1 MSANISLN
9 NILIGQT
16 AATWQ
21 EAIQTAAAPLVT
33 NKSITEEYIH
43 QMIESVDKLGPYI
56 VLMPGF
62 ALAHASPG
70 SSVLHTDISISTFK
84 EPIDFH
90 SENGPVSVVMCLAC
104 TDRTSHIKQLQGIA
118 EKLMES
124 NSIDKI
130 EACKNKEELYSLFQ
144 E

>member
-70 SSVLHTDISISTFK
+70 SSVLHTDISIATFK
-84 EPIDFH
+84 EPIDFF

>member
-1 MSANISLN
+1 MSVPSA
-9 NILIGQT
+9 T
-16 AATWQ
+16 AYGS
-21 EAIQTAAAPLVT
+21 AIFFNEKVCALSFRAR

-70 SSVLHTDISISTFK
+70 NFVLHTDISIATFR

-104 TDRTSHIKQLQGIA
+104 TDRTSHIEQLQVIA

-124 NSIDKI
+124 SSIDKI
-130 EACKNKEELYSLFQ
+130 AACKNKEELFSLFR

>member
-56 VLMPGF
+56 
-62 ALAHASPG
+62 
-70 SSVLHTDISISTFK
+70 SIATFK

>member
-21 EAIQTAAAPLVT
+21 EAIQTAAAPLVA

-70 SSVLHTDISISTFK
+70 NFVLHTDISIATFR

-104 TDRTSHIKQLQGIA
+104 TDRTSHIEQLQVIA

-124 NSIDKI
+124 SSIDKI
-130 EACKNKEELYSLFQ
+130 AACKNKEELFSLFR